1 MNEKKSINSSEQA
14 KAFIKTAKVQNL
26 ISQIVAFK
34 SQKRSNKSLGKEIED
49 LEKFIQVDRQLLS
62 KKITEMIESKSMFA
76 QLKLQP
82 SKLMRKKIELLQ
94 EAESVQEKIN
104 QIDSN
109 MEITKQ
115 YLESEEQTMKQ
126 NDEQIQKLNNKI
138 NDNQKWLQQIRV
150 IQASQNW

>member
-62 KKITEMIESKSMFA
+62 KKITEMIESKSMFV

-109 MEITKQ
+109 IEITKQ

>member
-34 SQKRSNKSLGKEIED
+34 SQKKSNKSLGKEIED

-62 KKITEMIESKSMFA
+62 KKITEMIESKSMFV

-109 MEITKQ
+109 IEITKQ